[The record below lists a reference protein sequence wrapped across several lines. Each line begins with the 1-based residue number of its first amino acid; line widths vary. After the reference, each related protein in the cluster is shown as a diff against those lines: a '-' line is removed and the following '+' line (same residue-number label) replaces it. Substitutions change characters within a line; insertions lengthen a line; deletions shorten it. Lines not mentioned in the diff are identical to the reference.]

1 MGLRSLFPSV
11 TLVLLLAL
19 LVCNNICITC
29 FLTPRLPSAL
39 HRNRF
44 QRSNNEIYAQFISS
58 SEIENGRES
67 GRECLSKT
75 ADHSES
81 NSDYFSILTS
91 KTRDRS
97 VLNDAIMKLM
107 KDPIFIKKSNSLSL
121 ISEALKNCKI
131 PSHLMFYFWKEMFYL
146 GAAVKKQDVKDLLFY
161 CYKFDKRDSI
171 TLQSMLD
178 FVSSL
183 DISKYWNTAIFN
195 LIIQLH
201 TEKYDSIYNKKEIIQ
216 NGVTLSKHVNPLS
229 TS

>member
-81 NSDYFSILTS
+81 NSDYFSSTYLLLLHSFYFSLHAFPPLIISLFLFLFFSTF
-91 KTRDRS
+91 
-97 VLNDAIMKLM
+97 L
-107 KDPIFIKKSNSLSL
+107 PISPQPNLPPSLSPRC
-121 ISEALKNCKI
+121 E
-131 PSHLMFYFWKEMFYL
+131 
-146 GAAVKKQDVKDLLFY
+146 
-161 CYKFDKRDSI
+161 
-171 TLQSMLD
+171 
-178 FVSSL
+178 
-183 DISKYWNTAIFN
+183 
-195 LIIQLH
+195 
-201 TEKYDSIYNKKEIIQ
+201 
-216 NGVTLSKHVNPLS
+216 
-229 TS
+229 